1 MRFCLKF
8 KMCLKFGHYVHFDM
22 FKLFASTKKIL
33 MHIYV
38 TAADTI
44 CFGFY
49 MCSVIFEVDEL
60 DKNSICSLI

>member
-1 MRFCLKF
+1 M
-8 KMCLKFGHYVHFDM
+8 HFDM